1 MVPSDSKAAVKAW
14 LTSVRDDP
22 PLALLERLDR
32 SDADADPQTLI
43 AAVIDGLL
51 AELEAEPSQSA

>member
-1 MVPSDSKAAVKAW
+1 
-14 LTSVRDDP
+14 VRDDP